1 MFLWPDLYHP
11 LLHGGGRSGQMVGA
25 VDSRLRGPGLIP
37 PGDIVLCCWARHFTI
52 TMLISPRHGYQQ
64 IMVGI
69 TLWCSSK
76 GGGGGSRYIPSQLNS
91 TETKMSSALMG
102 HLVWRLSLGS
112 ISKDVFEQLTST
124 RSESYSILMPWC
136 YQNYCICYM
145 SLLSERRSARTFFQ
159 NHSPRLQKAHF
170 QLTCIAQKYRCL
182 NSLLSFTL
190 LHCMNVV

>member
-76 GGGGGSRYIPSQLNS
+76 RGGGGGVDIFLVTQFYRNQNEFCTNGPLGLKAEFGEYKQRRFWATHVNQKWVLFHFN
-91 TETKMSSALMG
+91 ALM
-102 HLVWRLSLGS
+102 LPKLLYLLR
-112 ISKDVFEQLTST
+112 VFTIREA
-124 RSESYSILMPWC
+124 
-136 YQNYCICYM
+136 IC
-145 SLLSERRSARTFFQ
+145 
-159 NHSPRLQKAHF
+159 
-170 QLTCIAQKYRCL
+170 
-182 NSLLSFTL
+182 
-190 LHCMNVV
+190 